1 MWALQLPRTA
11 HAGHGPDKLLQDGGH
26 TKGNVLSAHIRCLWG
41 KKQKIKD
48 FLKFVCLEKK
58 ESTGA
63 ERAHCQMQIQASL
76 PKATGLLLHDALVG
90 WLTGLGLKQRN
101 STTGGY

>member
-1 MWALQLPRTA
+1 MLAMGLTNSCRMVATQKAMCSVPTYAACGAKSR
-11 HAGHGPDKLLQDGGH
+11 KLR
-26 TKGNVLSAHIRCLWG
+26 I
-41 KKQKIKD
+41 

-63 ERAHCQMQIQASL
+63 ERARCQMQIQASL

-101 STTGGY
+101 STTGGH

>member
-58 ESTGA
+58 ESKNQELKEPIA
-63 ERAHCQMQIQASL
+63 RCRFRPPS
-76 PKATGLLLHDALVG
+76 PKPQGSSCMMPWWDGSQVWG
-90 WLTGLGLKQRN
+90 
-101 STTGGY
+101 